1 MKLKLK
7 LLAALGVATTIIT
20 FSYGCSKNTT
30 PENTQIQKRKQI
42 KGFAQ
47 RFGTKP
53 FEEIQ
58 RMPSVYK
65 VTDLGNGEIQVGWH
79 PENMPLLIRV
89 DNTTQNI
96 TKVYQYDKNKSDRRG
111 KLLYTGRTIYQKN
124 KRPVVYE

>member
-1 MKLKLK
+1 MKLKFLT
-7 LLAALGVATTIIT
+7 ALGLATTLAT
-20 FSYGCSKNTT
+20 FNYGCSKSTT
-30 PENTQIQKRKQI
+30 PANTQVQKRKQI

-65 VTDLGNGEIQVGWH
+65 ITDLGNGEIQVGWH
-79 PENMPLLIRV
+79 PEHLPLLVRI
-89 DNTTQNI
+89 DDTTQNV
-96 TKVYQYDKNKSDRRG
+96 TKVYQYDKDKPDRRG